1 MTLASRVQSWAVFVV
16 SIAVITIGFG
26 LIVEKNNPRTIR
38 CEVIFD
44 GLVEQA
50 SERMG
55 DRLPNNLEE
64 EVELIAETVAAIRGL
79 DFTEVPKPTFLSPA
93 ELSQRVHSQVT
104 EEYPDEQAV
113 LDGRLLAAL
122 GAAPRDIDM
131 KQLIG
136 SAYSGAVGGYYD
148 DRTGEIVVGS
158 RNPGEVLSPEDRVTL
173 AHELTHALTDQTLG
187 LPDHG
192 PDPKPEEDDKHFAG
206 QALIEGD
213 ATLVGYVY
221 GLAALGDEDPTALLG
236 GGEASEETLVSIP
249 HYLERSIVFPYVE
262 GAEFICHLYAKGG
275 WDAVN
280 RAYSDLPKSTAA
292 ILFPATHSPVTAPA
306 KVSTPGSLAEPWQF
320 KETRVF
326 GAVDVLWLFE
336 APGGDTSK
344 EVGNPFEH
352 ARDWAGGT
360 FSTWTR
366 EDKVALG
373 VSLEEKPNGN
383 EMCDG
388 MSTWYER
395 SFDDDAPAER
405 LEGENL
411 AVSGPVQSA
420 VLRCRGGSILM
431 GIGPDLET
439 ARALAAGG

>member
-1 MTLASRVQSWAVFVV
+1 MTLASRVQSWVV
-16 SIAVITIGFG
+16 LVASLAVITIGFG
-26 LIVEKNNPRTIR
+26 LIVEKDNPRTIG

-50 SERMG
+50 TDRMA
-55 DRLPNNLEE
+55 DDDPRNLEE
-64 EVELIAETVAAIRGL
+64 EVRLIAQAVAAIRGL
-79 DFTEVPKPTFLSPA
+79 EFKEVPKPIFLSPE
-93 ELSQRVHSQVT
+93 ELSERVNSQVT
-104 EEYPDEQAV
+104 EDYPDEEAA

-136 SAYSGAVGGYYD
+136 SAYSGAVAGYYD
-148 DRTGEIVVGS
+148 DQTGEIVVGS
-158 RNPGEVLSPEDRVTL
+158 KNPGELLSAEDRVTL
-173 AHELTHALTDQTLG
+173 AHELDHALTDQALG

-192 PDPKPEEDDKHFAG
+192 DDPKPEEDDRRFAS
-206 QALIEGD
+206 QALVEGD

-221 GLAALGDEDPTALLG
+221 GFAALDEEDPTALLG
-236 GGEASEETLVSIP
+236 GGEAAEEVLGALP
-249 HYLERSIVFPYVE
+249 HYLERSIAFPYVE
-262 GAEFICHLYAKGG
+262 GADFVCHLYGQGG

-280 RAYSDLPKSTAA
+280 RVYSDLPRSTAA
-292 ILFPATHSPVTAPA
+292 ILFPASHSAATEPAGVTPN
-306 KVSTPGSLAEPWQF
+306 GSLGEPWQF
-320 KETRVF
+320 KESRGF
-326 GAVDVLWLFE
+326 GAVDVLWLLE

-344 EVGNPFEH
+344 EVEDPFEH

-360 FSTWTR
+360 FSIWTR

-373 VSLEEKPNGN
+373 ISLEEKPNGG
-383 EMCDG
+383 EMCEG
-388 MSTWYER
+388 VSTWYAR
-395 SFDDDAPAER
+395 SFDDDAPADR

-411 AVSGPVQSA
+411 ALSGPVQSA